1 MTKEVNSLIEY
12 LSRLFADLKEESG
25 QTMAEYAVVLGVITI
40 AVVVTLGLLSSK
52 ISAVLS
58 SVISA
63 M

>member
-1 MTKEVNSLIEY
+1 MNSLIEY

-52 ISAVLS
+52 ISSVLTG
-58 SVISA
+58 VIGA